1 MAHLL
6 CELFFRL
13 RLAGLTSGDSCD
25 FPLTQA
31 DLADASGLSKVHVN
45 RTLQEL
51 RSANLIVLKGKTLV
65 VPDLRRLMEA
75 GLFNANYLHM
85 EREGRQLDAIE

>member
-13 RLAGLTSGDSCD
+13 RLAGLTRNDACD

-31 DLADASGLSKVHVN
+31 DLAEATGLSKVHVN

-51 RSANLIVLKGKTLV
+51 RSADLIVLKGKSLAI
-65 VPDLRRLMEA
+65 PSLERLMNT

-85 EREGRQLDAIE
+85 DREGRQLDSNE